1 MSNHPLLEVR
11 GLQKYFPL
19 RKPMFS
25 RKDPGAVKAV
35 DGVSF
40 SVERGETLGLIGESG
55 CGKSTV
61 CRLLMGLYE
70 PTAGEILYDGQ
81 RIQDMDRKAYCRK
94 VQMIFQDPYSSL
106 DARMSV
112 GRIIQEPLRIHE
124 HMTAAER
131 RAACL
136 PILEQVG
143 LLESDLEKYPPEF
156 SGGQRQR
163 IGIARALVT
172 KPDVLLCDE
181 PVSALDVS
189 IQSSILNLFKDM
201 QRNLGLTYI
210 FISHD
215 MSVVRHVSDRIAVMY
230 LGHIVEMADK
240 KTFFTNAKHP
250 YSVALMSAIPVPD
263 PFHKKERILL
273 AGDPPS
279 PISPPSGCPFRTRCR
294 YATEQCAQAMP
305 ELQEIEAG
313 HFVACHL
320 CSGKES
326 ST

>member
-1 MSNHPLLEVR
+1 MSEKALLEVKDLR
-11 GLQKYFPL
+11 KYFPL
-19 RKPMFS
+19 RKPLLS
-25 RKDPGAVKAV
+25 RKDPGSVKAV

-40 SVERGETLGLIGESG
+40 SVIKGETLGLIGESG

-61 CRLLMGLYE
+61 CRLLMGLYP
-70 PTAGEILYDGQ
+70 PTTGEILLDGQ
-81 RIQDMDRKAYCRK
+81 NIREMDRKDYCRR

-106 DARMSV
+106 DSRMSV

-124 HMTAAER
+124 HMTAKQR
-131 RAACL
+131 REAVL

-143 LLESDLEKYPPEF
+143 LLESDLDKYPHEF

-172 KPDVLLCDE
+172 KPDMLLCDE

-189 IQSSILNLFKDM
+189 IQSSILNLFRQM
-201 QRNLGLTYI
+201 QRDLGLTYI

-240 KTFFTNAKHP
+240 KTFFANAKHP
-250 YSVALMSAIPVPD
+250 YSIALMSAIPVPD

-294 YATEQCAQAMP
+294 YATEQCAQVMP
-305 ELQEIEAG
+305 DLQEIEEG

-320 CSGKES
+320 CVGKES
-326 ST
+326 GT

>member
-1 MSNHPLLEVR
+1 MSEKALLEVKDLR
-11 GLQKYFPL
+11 KYFPL
-19 RKPMFS
+19 RKPLLS
-25 RKDPGAVKAV
+25 RKDPGSVKAV

-40 SVERGETLGLIGESG
+40 SVIKGETLGLIGESG

-61 CRLLMGLYE
+61 CRLLMGLYP
-70 PTAGEILYDGQ
+70 PTTGEILLDGQ
-81 RIQDMDRKAYCRK
+81 NIREMDRKDYCRR

-106 DARMSV
+106 DSRMSV

-124 HMTAAER
+124 HMTAKQR
-131 RAACL
+131 REAVL

-143 LLESDLEKYPPEF
+143 LLESDLDKYPHEF

-172 KPDVLLCDE
+172 KPDMLLCDE

-189 IQSSILNLFKDM
+189 IQSSILNLFRQM
-201 QRNLGLTYI
+201 QRDLGLTYI

-240 KTFFTNAKHP
+240 KTFFANAKHP
-250 YSVALMSAIPVPD
+250 YSIALMSAIPVPD

-294 YATEQCAQAMP
+294 YATEQCAKVMP
-305 ELQEIEAG
+305 ELQEIEEG

-320 CSGKES
+320 CAGKES
-326 ST
+326 GT

>member
-1 MSNHPLLEVR
+1 MSEKALLEVKDLR
-11 GLQKYFPL
+11 KYFPL
-19 RKPMFS
+19 RKPLLS
-25 RKDPGAVKAV
+25 RKDPGSVKAV

-40 SVERGETLGLIGESG
+40 SVIKGETLGLIGESG

-61 CRLLMGLYE
+61 CRLLMGLYP
-70 PTAGEILYDGQ
+70 PTTGEILLDGQ
-81 RIQDMDRKAYCRK
+81 NIREMDRKDYCRR

-106 DARMSV
+106 DSRMSV

-124 HMTAAER
+124 HMTAKQR
-131 RAACL
+131 REAVL

-143 LLESDLEKYPPEF
+143 LLESDLDKYPHEF

-172 KPDVLLCDE
+172 KPDMLLCDE

-189 IQSSILNLFKDM
+189 IQSSILNLFRQM
-201 QRNLGLTYI
+201 QRDLGLTYI

-240 KTFFTNAKHP
+240 TTFFANAKHP
-250 YSVALMSAIPVPD
+250 YSIALMSAIPVPD

-294 YATEQCAQAMP
+294 YATEQCAQVMP
-305 ELQEIEAG
+305 ELQEIEEG

-320 CSGKES
+320 CAGKES
-326 ST
+326 GT

>member
-1 MSNHPLLEVR
+1 MHETPLLEVR
-11 GLQKYFPL
+11 NVKKYFPL
-19 RKPMFS
+19 KKQMFS
-25 RKDPGAVKAV
+25 RKDPGSVKAV

-40 SVERGETLGLIGESG
+40 SVKKGETLGLIGESG

-61 CRLLMGLYE
+61 CRLLMGLHT
-70 PTAGEILYDGQ
+70 PTEGDIYLNGVNIKDIG
-81 RIQDMDRKAYCRK
+81 RKEYCRH

-106 DARMSV
+106 DSRMSV

-124 HMTAAER
+124 KMSAAEQ
-131 RAACL
+131 RAAVL
-136 PILEQVG
+136 PILEKVG
-143 LLESDLEKYPPEF
+143 LQESDLDKYPHEF

-172 KPDVLLCDE
+172 KPDILLCDE

-189 IQSSILNLFKDM
+189 IQSSILNLFRQM
-201 QRNLGLTYI
+201 QQDFNLTYI

-240 KTFFTNAKHP
+240 QTFFNNAMHP
-250 YSVALMSAIPVPD
+250 YSIALMSAIPVPD
-263 PFHKKERILL
+263 PTHKKQRILL

-279 PISPPSGCPFRTRCR
+279 PVSPPSGCPFRTRC
-294 YATEQCAQAMP
+294 AHAMP
-305 ELQEIEAG
+305 RCAECMPVLREVEEG
-313 HFVACHL
+313 HLVACHL
-320 CSGKES
+320 CGGKE
-326 ST
+326 